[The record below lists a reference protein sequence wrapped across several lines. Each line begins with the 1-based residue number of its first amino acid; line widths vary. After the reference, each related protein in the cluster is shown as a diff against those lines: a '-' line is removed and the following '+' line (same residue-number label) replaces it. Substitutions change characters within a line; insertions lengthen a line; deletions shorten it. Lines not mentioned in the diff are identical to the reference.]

1 MKTRSIFTA
10 AALRGPVPVLV
21 PVLGLTQII
30 GYGTSYYAFPILV
43 PAVARDFALGEP
55 VLFGLLSAGLLLG
68 GLTAPALGRMF
79 DRLGAARVM
88 GWGSLG
94 MAGLFALWAISPNIL
109 VFGALTLAIEVLS
122 FAVLYDAA
130 FALLAQK
137 RADDTR
143 GAITRLTLI
152 AGFASTLFWPLSH
165 WLLEQVGWRGT
176 QAIFAALHLLCA
188 ALHFALMR
196 LPAAAP
202 QPVPRAF
209 GPGPAPLAPLP
220 APLPEAAARRAFW
233 LLALGFALSG
243 MALSAIT
250 VHLVGILQA
259 RGLGQVAYLAAMV
272 MGPAQ
277 VAVRLVDA
285 TLWRAVH
292 PLNVALLAAGAIFA
306 AIGLLFLPGPAAPLA
321 FVFAAVFGAGSGL
334 TSIVRGAVPVALFGV
349 GGLGLRLGRLAAVR
363 NVLGAFAPFLFA
375 ALSRSQSMGLA
386 SFAALVLAL
395 AGLLALLALRRDLG
409 RLGVLGGPG

>member
-1 MKTRSIFTA
+1 MKTRSISA
-10 AALRGPVPVLV
+10 AALLRALV

-30 GYGTSYYAFPILV
+30 GYGTSYYAFPILA
-43 PAVARDFALGEP
+43 PAVAREFALGEP

-68 GLTAPALGRMF
+68 GLTAPALGSLL

-94 MAGLFALWAISPNIL
+94 MAVLFALWAISPNIF

-137 RADDTR
+137 RPDDTR

-152 AGFASTLFWPLSH
+152 AGFASTLFWPASH
-165 WLLEQVGWRGT
+165 WLLEQFGWRGT

-188 ALHFALMR
+188 GLHFALMR
-196 LPAAAP
+196 LPAAPP
-202 QPVPRAF
+202 QPVPRV
-209 GPGPAPLAPLP
+209 PGQGRAEPP

-233 LLALGFALSG
+233 LLALGFALTG

-259 RGLGQVAYLAAMV
+259 RNLGQVAYLAAMV

-285 TLWRAVH
+285 TFWRGLH
-292 PLNVALLAAGAIFA
+292 PLYVALVAAGAVFV
-306 AIGLLFLPGPAAPLA
+306 AIGLLVLPGPAAPMA
-321 FVFAAVFGAGSGL
+321 FAFAMIFGAGSGL
-334 TSIVRGAVPVALFGV
+334 SSIVRGAVPVALFGA
-349 GGLGLRLGRLAAVR
+349 GGLGLRLGKLAAVR
-363 NVLGAFAPFLFA
+363 NLLGASAPFLFA
-375 ALSRSQSMGLA
+375 ALSRSQSMALA

-395 AGLLALLALRRDLG
+395 AGLLALLLLRRDLG
-409 RLGVLGGPG
+409 RLGVLGGRG

>member
-1 MKTRSIFTA
+1 MKTRSIFAA
-10 AALRGPVPVLV
+10 AALRALV
-21 PVLGLTQII
+21 PLLGLTQII

-43 PAVARDFALGEP
+43 PAVAREFALGEP
-55 VLFGLLSAGLLLG
+55 ALFGLLSAGLLLG
-68 GLTAPALGRMF
+68 GLTAPALGNLF

-94 MAGLFALWAISPNIL
+94 MAGLFALWAISPNIV

-196 LPAAAP
+196 LPAAAV

-209 GPGPAPLAPLP
+209 GPGRAPPPAPLP
-220 APLPEAAARRAFW
+220 APLPAAAARRAFW

-272 MGPAQ
+272 MGPSQ

-285 TLWRAVH
+285 TFWRAVH

-386 SFAALVLAL
+386 SLAALVLAL